1 MGRVKNEHYVPQS
14 YLRSFANK
22 KEQIFVYDK
31 VKKVSYIN
39 KVSQVASEGKYFD
52 IPLHDGLNVPGI
64 EQMNEE
70 QTIEK
75 YFSEDIE
82 GPYKKYLDKIR
93 TRYLMTFNP
102 DGKVAITKE
111 EKKHLSYLIAIQM
124 LRTRK
129 YREDVGAMESKF
141 SQMLVDLIGEEE
153 IPDYK
158 SGDVT
163 VNVPE
168 VNKKLMQISML
179 LNPETISS
187 FANEL
192 YKHCWS
198 VLVNNTEQPF
208 YTSDNPVVKYAH
220 KEDQFLSYGGLASEG
235 IEIALPL
242 TSKLI
247 LIMRERSFHT
257 PFLPVENEFAYLS
270 AEEHVDF
277 YNYLQVSQS
286 NRQIYC
292 LTNKFN
298 LIEQIKKEQP
308 EILEVHDNVEI
319 HHNGKVY

>member
-31 VKKVSYIN
+31 VKKASYIN

-52 IPLHDGLNVPGI
+52 IPLHDGHNVPEI
-64 EQMNEE
+64 EKMNKE

-82 GPYKKYLDKIR
+82 GPYKKYLDMIR

-102 DGKVAITKE
+102 DRKVAITKE

-124 LRTRK
+124 LRTKK
-129 YREDVGAMESKF
+129 YRDDVGAMDSKI
-141 SQMLVDLIGEEE
+141 SQMLVDLIGEKE
-153 IPDYK
+153 IPNYE

-168 VNKKLMQISML
+168 VNKKLMQVSML
-179 LNPETISS
+179 FDPETIGS
-187 FANEL
+187 FAKEL
-192 YKHCWS
+192 YKHFWF

-208 YTSDNPVVKYAH
+208 YTSDNPVVKHAH
-220 KEDQFLSYGGLASEG
+220 KKDEFISYGGLASEG
-235 IEIALPL
+235 VEIALPL
-242 TSKLI
+242 TSNLI
-247 LIMRERSFHT
+247 LVMFERSFHSEL
-257 PFLPVENEFAYLS
+257 LPLENKFAHIS
-270 AEEHVDF
+270 SEEHVDF

-292 LTNKFN
+292 LTNKFD

-308 EILEVHDNVEI
+308 ETLEVRDILEI